1 MILLTLN
8 LAVLIPLWLAA
19 EPLLSAD
26 PTLAQGVHYAAA
38 GLLALNGAALF
49 VRGFGWPRSFD
60 ELLFGPEPEPCWDR
74 EALADWTAS
83 AMLTAYEMADDYAL
97 DDEYTCRCVALG
109 FIDSA
114 IADGDLPNSMA
125 ATQSSPTPKREN
137 NLYEH

>member
-1 MILLTLN
+1 MIVLALN

-26 PTLAQGVHYAAA
+26 PMLAQGVRYAAA
-38 GLLALNGAALF
+38 GLLALNGIALF
-49 VRGFGWPRSFD
+49 VRGFGWPHSLD
-60 ELLFGPEPEPCWDR
+60 ELLFGPDEMRWDR

-109 FIDSA
+109 FIDAA
-114 IADGDLPNSMA
+114 IAEGDLPESMA
-125 ATQSSPTPKREN
+125 ATESSPTPKHQD